1 MISPAEIRQH
11 NFKRGIR
18 GFDPDEVKAFLQT
31 LAQEWE
37 NQLSENRSLKAELKA
52 TQESLQ
58 HFREMESM
66 LHKTL
71 LQAEQSSKATLEN
84 AQREAEIRLQEAE
97 QQAQQ
102 LLHAA
107 RVESEMKKQEAE
119 QRAVG
124 ILSQA
129 YEDRS
134 RIEREVHQ
142 LNMRRNEILSQLS
155 LFLTSQLER
164 IQSFSQHEAIHL
176 TTRMTETKAAGP
188 VSTPPV
194 STTPTP
200 PDLQNL
206 QKSSGPPP
214 VDDPAKVL
222 QPVSFAEP
230 LLQTNGATSEILRN
244 APRRSFFEAM
254 VATADRTGMLTALA
268 DELE

>member
-18 GFDPDEVKAFLQT
+18 GFDPEEVKAFLQT

-37 NQLSENRSLKAELKA
+37 NLLSENRSLKAELKA

-84 AQREAEIRLQEAE
+84 AQREAEIRLQEAD

-102 LLHAA
+102 LLHNA
-107 RVESEMKKQEAE
+107 RIESEMKKQEAE

-124 ILSQA
+124 ILTQA

-134 RIEREVHQ
+134 RIEQEVHQ
-142 LNMRRNEILSQLS
+142 LSLRRNEILSQLS

-164 IQSFSQHEAIHL
+164 IQTFSQHEVISLARSTDL
-176 TTRMTETKAAGP
+176 SAPAGASRPEAEPPRAVSAPRPVPAP
-188 VSTPPV
+188 VSEPE
-194 STTPTP
+194 
-200 PDLQNL
+200 
-206 QKSSGPPP
+206 
-214 VDDPAKVL
+214 ARVL
-222 QPVSFAEP
+222 QPVSFAQP
-230 LLQTNGATSEILRN
+230 LLNSNGASTDILRN
-244 APRRSFFEAM
+244 APRRSFFESM
-254 VATADRTGMLTALA
+254 LATADRTGMLAALA